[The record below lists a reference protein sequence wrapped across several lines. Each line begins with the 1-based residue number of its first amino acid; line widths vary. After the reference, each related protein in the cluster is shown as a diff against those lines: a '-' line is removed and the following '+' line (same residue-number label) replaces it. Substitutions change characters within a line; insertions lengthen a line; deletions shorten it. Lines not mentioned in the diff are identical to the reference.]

1 MIYAIVRKPL
11 YHLCKEK
18 KDEQLRIIK
27 TEKAAD
33 KVYSLTYFVFS
44 CIYGY
49 VVLSKTEY
57 LPRMLLGNN
66 TTDLSSLWSDFPCNQ
81 KDYFQSVKTYYLIT
95 LGYHVNQIRMVF
107 WAYAVGEA
115 KNDWA
120 EMTLHHFLTIGLY
133 VFSYLLNFIKIGSV
147 IMFLH
152 DWCDIW
158 SPFTKIWV
166 ETEYKKLTV
175 IGAVMTWSLWIWTRL
190 IVFP

>member
-1 MIYAIVRKPL
+1 
-11 YHLCKEK
+11 
-18 KDEQLRIIK
+18 
-27 TEKAAD
+27 
-33 KVYSLTYFVFS
+33 
-44 CIYGY
+44 
-49 VVLSKTEY
+49 
-57 LPRMLLGNN
+57 
-66 TTDLSSLWSDFPCNQ
+66 
-81 KDYFQSVKTYYLIT
+81 
-95 LGYHVNQIRMVF
+95 MVF
-107 WAYAVGEA
+107 WAYAIGEA

-133 VFSYLLNFIKIGSV
+133 VFMYLLNFIKIGSV

-190 IVFP
+190 IVFPQIIYYGIHVYPNIMLFPNF